1 VTTDGTDQRTDM
13 TTARS
18 DAELRVEV
26 RREVTGLT
34 YEQLGELIAA
44 AGDGAGP
51 AGSAGSAERH
61 GAAVRLAEL
70 KRIRHLVARQVF
82 GEYTPAGDPEE
93 RGQGHPASG
102 GVRPPEQRG
111 LYQVLARCA
120 EPEHPGASELI
131 NHATADS
138 VEEAAVKVRRAKE
151 GNLYGSPGLYRIVEV
166 FEDTPSNSARH
177 MLDALSQTGAEI
189 GSAASAVVGGYEPG
203 ADASDLLEVLADFF
217 HRTVV
222 NPWHLAHPGDRGDG
236 STPRQPHGSDHGRAL
251 ARLLLA
257 HLEALEVPLTTTAS
271 RGGPGASGALPL
283 AHLPQPASPAPQEA
297 PAPEPAPSPALAP
310 SPLYARRVLAVAEGF
325 TWAVAAPGMR
335 HWPDGRDFLDVALAA
350 VRPEER
356 EGYTER
362 LEAFVEQHRARLEE
376 MLRAYGPGSRPASRG
391 RYALVGQ
398 PETLVIL
405 ERMETAPFGLRSA
418 WEKEMETV
426 FLDDL
431 EFAWGPRIRLS
442 R

>member
-1 VTTDGTDQRTDM
+1 MTTDGTDQRTDM

-18 DAELRVEV
+18 DAEIRVEV

-34 YEQLGELIAA
+34 YEQLGDLIST
-44 AGDGAGP
+44 GEDGTEPAGP
-51 AGSAGSAERH
+51 AERH
-61 GAAVRLAEL
+61 RAAVRMAEL
-70 KRIRHLVARQVF
+70 KRIRNLVSYQVF
-82 GEYTPAGDPEE
+82 DGYTPAGDPEE

-111 LYQVLARCA
+111 IYQVLARCT
-120 EPEHPGASELI
+120 EPEHPGASEVT
-131 NHATADS
+131 NRATADS

-151 GNLYGSPGLYRIVEV
+151 GNLYGPPGLYRIVEV

-177 MLDALSQTGAEI
+177 MLDALSQTAAEI
-189 GSAASAVVGGYEPG
+189 GSAAAAAADAYEPG
-203 ADASDLLEVLADFF
+203 PDASDLFEVLADFF

-222 NPWHLAHPGDRGDG
+222 HPWHLAYPGDRGDG
-236 STPRQPHGSDHGRAL
+236 STPQQPRGSDHGRAL

-257 HLEALEVPLTTTAS
+257 HLEALGTPLATTA
-271 RGGPGASGALPL
+271 ASSAMLV
-283 AHLPQPASPAPQEA
+283 AHLQQPASPAPQEA
-297 PAPEPAPSPALAP
+297 PVEDSGPAPALDAVD
-310 SPLYARRVLAVAEGF
+310 VLAAAERF
-325 TWAVAAPGMR
+325 PWAVAAPGER
-335 HWPDGRDFLDVALAA
+335 HWPDGSDFLDVALSA

-356 EGYTER
+356 EGYIER

-376 MLRAYGPGSRPASRG
+376 MLRTHGPGSKPASHG
-391 RYALVGQ
+391 RYALIGQ

-405 ERMETAPFGLRSA
+405 ERMESAPFLLRGQ
-418 WEKEMETV
+418 WEKELEMV

-431 EFAWGPRIRLS
+431 EFVWGPRIRLS

>member
-1 VTTDGTDQRTDM
+1 VTIDGTDQRTDM

-18 DAELRVEV
+18 DAEIRVEV

-34 YEQLGELIAA
+34 YEQLGELIATDE
-44 AGDGAGP
+44 DGTEPSGP
-51 AGSAGSAERH
+51 AERH
-61 GAAVRLAEL
+61 RAAVRMTEL
-70 KRIRHLVARQVF
+70 KRIRNLVSHQVF
-82 GEYTPAGDPEE
+82 DGYTPAGDPEE

-111 LYQVLARCA
+111 IYQVHARCT
-120 EPEHPGASELI
+120 EPEHPGASEVTNL
-131 NHATADS
+131 ATADS

-177 MLDALSQTGAEI
+177 MLDALSQTAAEI
-189 GSAASAVVGGYEPG
+189 GSAAAAVAGAYEPG
-203 ADASDLLEVLADFF
+203 PDASDLFEVLADFF

-222 NPWHLAHPGDRGDG
+222 YPWHLAYPGDRGDG
-236 STPRQPHGSDHGRAL
+236 STPQQPRGSDHGRAL

-257 HLEALEVPLTTTAS
+257 HLEALGTPLATTA
-271 RGGPGASGALPL
+271 ASSAMLV
-283 AHLPQPASPAPQEA
+283 AHLQQPASPAPQEA
-297 PAPEPAPSPALAP
+297 PVEDSGPAPALDAKE
-310 SPLYARRVLAVAEGF
+310 VLAAAERF
-325 TWAVAAPGMR
+325 PWAVTAPGER
-335 HWPDGRDFLDVALAA
+335 HWPDGSDFLDVALSA

-356 EGYTER
+356 EGYIER
-362 LEAFVEQHRARLEE
+362 LEAFVEEHRARLEE
-376 MLRAYGPGSRPASRG
+376 LLRAYGPGSRPASHG
-391 RYALVGQ
+391 RYALIGQ

-405 ERMETAPFGLRSA
+405 ERMETNPFGLRA
-418 WEKEMETV
+418 QWEKEMEDV